1 MKKFLGKYE
10 ITDEMLEQMT
20 IGHQTVHHL
29 MRMPKTI
36 INAKLHSVLEL
47 LDVTGATLTELKEFL
62 GPAYHALKQCPQP
75 IPQHI
80 QSEQNS
86 YYYEVEKYISKGQ
99 HYETWTRISNA
110 LDHHGHP
117 VYKKIPYA
125 DIPSYGLILHNN
137 EKITKLEYE
146 QITERRNSPL
156 NITRRKKSK

>member
-10 ITDEMLEQMT
+10 ITEEMLEQMT

-75 IPQHI
+75 TPQHI

-99 HYETWTRISNA
+99 HHETWTRISNA

-117 VYKKIPYA
+117 LQTCLLYTS
-125 DIPSYGLILHNN
+125 PSP
-137 EKITKLEYE
+137 
-146 QITERRNSPL
+146 RDS
-156 NITRRKKSK
+156 